1 MAKQTRDAEF
11 TAFVAAR
18 APWLRKVAYL
28 LCGDW
33 HRADDLVQEAVTKLY
48 VRWARLSRLEN
59 LDGYARTVL
68 VNTFLAEQRSP
79 WGRWTAR
86 RRTGAVPEPAAAP
99 ADLDLAVDLRRALA
113 ALPPRQRA
121 TVVLRHYCDLTVE
134 QTAAALGCSTGNV
147 KSQTSRGLDALR
159 RSLGHRNPPGTPD
172 AAGSA
177 GARHLLDLPHPQDLR
192 DLRPAV
198 PVEGA
203 AS

>member
-11 TAFVAAR
+11 TEFVAAR

-33 HRADDLVQEAVTKLY
+33 HRADDLVQESVTKLY
-48 VRWARLSRLEN
+48 VRWSRLSRLEN

-79 WGRWTAR
+79 WGRWAAR
-86 RRTGAVPEPAAAP
+86 RRTGAVPEPAAAGP
-99 ADLDLAVDLRRALA
+99 DLDLSVDLRRALA

-159 RSLGHRNPPGTPD
+159 RSLDQQDRQDRQDRQHRQDRT
-172 AAGSA
+172 
-177 GARHLLDLPHPQDLR
+177 DLPNLR